1 MAPRTIRTLA
11 TLRRKSDEIAKAIAE
26 YEKRLAKACADLDHV
41 AAVIALIETTGDIN
55 RLFRR
60 GEAIAI
66 CRDALQQGPL
76 KSVQMVA
83 IIMEAKGLDP
93 GDVMLSKA
101 IAARLNNSL
110 VHQQRRGCLVV
121 SGKRR
126 TGRLWRL
133 P

>member
-1 MAPRTIRTLA
+1 M
-11 TLRRKSDEIAKAIAE
+11 
-26 YEKRLAKACADLDHV
+26 
-41 AAVIALIETTGDIN
+41 
-55 RLFRR
+55 
-60 GEAIAI
+60 
-66 CRDALQQGPL
+66 QQGPL

-83 IIMEAKGLDP
+83 IIMKAKGLDP

-110 VHQQRRGCLVV
+110 VHQQRRGGLIV